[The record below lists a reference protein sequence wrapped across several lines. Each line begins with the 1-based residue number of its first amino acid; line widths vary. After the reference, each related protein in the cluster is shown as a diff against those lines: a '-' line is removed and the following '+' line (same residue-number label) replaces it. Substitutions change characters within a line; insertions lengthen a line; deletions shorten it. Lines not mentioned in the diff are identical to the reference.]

1 MSEKGFSQA
10 ASSTKKE
17 KNGRLGGNNT
27 LQLQESVV
35 KCHSVVEKTDH
46 ISVCS
51 SGDRATVSGT
61 VCRGFESLQTRFCYM
76 AYCAGRTGAGQ
87 GKPLLLCEV
96 EVFLLTGHIN
106 N

>member
-1 MSEKGFSQA
+1 MGKILY
-10 ASSTKKE
+10 
-17 KNGRLGGNNT
+17 NC
-27 LQLQESVV
+27 QESVV
-35 KCHSVVEKTDH
+35 NYHSVVEKTDH

-76 AYCAGRTGAGQ
+76 ACAAGRTGAGPR
-87 GKPLLLCEV
+87 KAPLRCEV
-96 EVFLLTGHIN
+96 EVFLLTEHIN